1 MTDLELLSLLR
12 TLGDLHEVAFG
23 EIVNGKETMMSAM
36 EKLYSVHTFSFGEIK
51 RLRAK
56 VNRLIRVINE
66 EDADEDHICKP
77 MALVDD
83 LSLEEETQ

>member
-23 EIVNGKETMMSAM
+23 EIVNGKETMMCAM

-56 VNRLIRVINE
+56 VNRLIRVE
-66 EDADEDHICKP
+66 QSEDAHGNYVAQPKAQP
-77 MALVDD
+77 DD
-83 LSLEEETQ
+83 LILEEEI